1 MNIKEFIYITLPI
14 FLTMIVSI
22 CIGIPKVLY
31 FSLGCFFVS
40 IFTVGIPI
48 IVCCLPYW
56 LYFLSHE
63 KEFEKPKY
71 YSYFATGG
79 TLVLF
84 VLFLIVSAHIYKPIE
99 NKFYFSKEILQT
111 LSNQSLKTFEHDKHM
126 KGKVTDIRYT
136 SAMEGWNDVEES
148 GLVDGRKL
156 VIVVKS
162 TSENKGLTVIYVYKT
177 KHHKWV
183 LIKQL

>member
-1 MNIKEFIYITLPI
+1 MNIKQILYILLPI
-14 FLTMIVSI
+14 FLTMLVSI
-22 CIGIPKVLY
+22 SIGISKVLY
-31 FSLGCFFVS
+31 FSMGCVFVS
-40 IFTVGIPI
+40 FFTVGIPI

-56 LYFLSHE
+56 LYFLFFE
-63 KEFEKPKY
+63 KEFKKPKY
-71 YSYFATGG
+71 YSYWATGG

-99 NKFYFSKEILQT
+99 NKLYFSKEIIQT
-111 LSNQSLKTFEHDKHM
+111 LTNQSLTTFEHDKNM
-126 KGKVTDIRYT
+126 KGKVTDIRKT
-136 SAMEGWNDVEES
+136 SAMEGWDDVEES
-148 GLVDGRKL
+148 GLVEGRKL

-162 TSENKGLTVIYVYKT
+162 KSENNGLTVIYVYKA